1 MNRLCSTPRRLL
13 VVIAVLTAMPLHS
26 LFADALDLRSNDL
39 NQIES
44 EVRTLQQQYANPIAS
59 TRFYTLQRRLIDAQI
74 QFELKDYERASILLT
89 DALSFRGIEKTR
101 DYVPTVMMLGRCH
114 FYIKNYNSARAA
126 FRKAYAASYGTRQQE
141 ALYYLVEV
149 ALETH
154 DLKALQ
160 QLFRVLSRIGV
171 SSMRP
176 ETQYV
181 FGKALYQLGEVH
193 RANQIFTSVLAS
205 SPYYYKAQ
213 YFKAALLVRRG
224 LLRPALQ
231 LFTQISQAK
240 IDKRYKDMREVV
252 ELAHLALGRIYHELA
267 QYSKALD
274 HYQEIRRQSPHFVEA
289 LYEIAWVF
297 IKRKNYKKA
306 LDALDVLL
314 LVSEDNALAIEG
326 NILKGRLNLML
337 NDYSSATETFQEL
350 VTRFEPIRSELAKLK
365 QDKQQL
371 ARYFRSLLLKRTDR
385 VGLERVLSEKAA
397 KWVESD
403 ENMLRIIGL
412 LGRMSKDRRD
422 VEETMRT
429 IRLIEQALSEPN
441 RVKIFPTLKKGYVA
455 VLEAQNRLILVNKFF
470 LDRELRVVRN
480 VVDPKDQSTFAQ
492 MTDERHALE
501 RRLLSMPLTIQDLT
515 QRTLNVH
522 AKYDDLKKEA
532 RVAETQIALL
542 RKQLDAIDQFLRTEQ
557 VKRPER
563 KNDPKTKAIEKELL
577 KERDRLRDLYKRLVA
592 LKESIEREV
601 LRVGVGDF
609 VVRAESNLKAKLL
622 RMQRRDGKFM
632 RRFASSLNGKNRS
645 LANRLHGL
653 RDRVW
658 AATTALD
665 NITVRIEQKIDEKVR
680 TFQTILQAEKA
691 KLVRYRRSVEN
702 YERDSRLLS
711 GEIGQ
716 KQFDLVYKKLSN
728 IILEADVGILDV
740 AWKKKKDES
749 QKIRKLQEDQRKLLL
764 NLRRNYQAL
773 IKGSQ

>member
-1 MNRLCSTPRRLL
+1 MNRLLPTSRRWLL
-13 VVIAVLTAMPLHS
+13 LLAVLAVISPRGS
-26 LFADALDLRSNDL
+26 AADALDVRSNDL

-44 EVRTLQQQYANPIAS
+44 QVRTLRQQYANPIAS

-101 DYVPTVMMLGRCH
+101 DYVPALMMLGRCH
-114 FYIKNYNSARAA
+114 FRIKNYNSAREA
-126 FRKAYAASYGTRQQE
+126 FRKAYAVSYGTRQQE
-141 ALYYLVEV
+141 ALFYLVEV

-154 DLKALQ
+154 DQKSLR
-160 QLFRVLSRIGV
+160 QLFNVLSRIGS

-176 ETQYV
+176 GTQYV
-181 FGKALYQLGEVH
+181 FGKALYRLGEVH
-193 RANQIFTSVLAS
+193 RANQIFSSVPAS

-213 YFKAALLVRRG
+213 YFRAALLVRRG
-224 LLRPALQ
+224 LLQPALQ
-231 LFTQISQAK
+231 LFTQISKAK
-240 IDKRYKDMREVV
+240 LDARYKDMREVI
-252 ELAHLALGRIYHELA
+252 ELSHLALGRIYHELA
-267 QYSKALD
+267 DYAKALD

-350 VTRFEPIRSELAKLK
+350 VTRFEPIRAELAKLK
-365 QDKQQL
+365 KDKQQL
-371 ARYFRSLLLKRTDR
+371 ARYFRSLLLKKGDR
-385 VGLERVLSEKAA
+385 VGLERVLSDKAA

-412 LGRMSKDRRD
+412 LGRMSNDRRD

-429 IRLIEQALSEPN
+429 IKLIEQALSEPN
-441 RVKIFPTLKKGYVA
+441 RVKIFPNLKKGYVE
-455 VLEAQNRLILVNKFF
+455 VLEAQNRLILVNKYF
-470 LDRELRVVRN
+470 LDRELRVMRSA
-480 VVDPKDQSTFAQ
+480 VDPKDQSTLTQ
-492 MTDERHALE
+492 YTDERHALE
-501 RRLLSMPLTIQDLT
+501 GRLLSMPLTIQDLT

-522 AKYDDLKKEA
+522 AKYDELKKEA

-542 RKQLDAIDQFLRTEQ
+542 RKQLEAIEQFLRAEQ

-563 KNDPKTKAIEKELL
+563 KNDRRTREIESELI

-592 LKESIEREV
+592 LKDSIEREV

-609 VVRAESNLKAKLL
+609 VVRAESNMKAKLVRL
-622 RMQRRDGKFM
+622 QRRDDEFY
-632 RRFASSLNGKNRS
+632 RRYQSSVPSSQRS
-645 LANRLHGL
+645 LVTRLHGL
-653 RDRVW
+653 RTRVW
-658 AATTALD
+658 AAMTSLD

-680 TFQTILQAEKA
+680 TFQTILQAEKQ

-764 NLRRNYQAL
+764 NLRQNYQAL